1 MKPLKF
7 QKGAL
12 MIEAAYLLP
21 FMMIA
26 LLAVVDLIGYVAD
39 RLSANDVMADAY
51 QLMMNQAN
59 AQAIDP
65 DLTLNTVTCQAH
77 KVELNSGGAETFIKD
92 GFTGMFD
99 GLGKSDVSVDI
110 QKQPGESPSTYI
122 FKAKF
127 PSQTLFLPDAFAQ
140 SFPVKAKLII
150 SFDLSC

>member
-1 MKPLKF
+1 
-7 QKGAL
+7 

-65 DLTLNTVTCQAH
+65 DLTLNTVICQAH
-77 KVELNSGGAETFIKD
+77 KVELNSGGAETFIKN
-92 GFTGMFD
+92 GFTGLFD
-99 GLGKSDVSVDI
+99 GLDKSAVTVDI

-122 FKAKF
+122 FKAQF
-127 PSQTLFLPDAFAQ
+127 PSQTLFLPEAFAQ